1 MFVGEQRFTEEFV
14 TEFMELYRCSLEE
27 KRYNDKLQTAKGG
40 VIKINPGTK
49 FAAMDEDP
57 DDQQN
62 QKLGGKPKEEEEE
75 EEEDVDEEEDEEED
89 EDEDEEEEENEQ
101 EKPEEDHN
109 VSKRSH
115 MNTSRA
121 LLTEGV
127 PIIRPVSRDLNAR
140 ELKIRP
146 TSKSSD
152 ITEMNK
158 DSMNLMSNNM
168 GDEEAEEED
177 EEISEEDEEE
187 EEEQEEES
195 PKSIKKADELSLN
208 HSHSNASENI
218 PVYSIEKTFKKQTSS
233 KNFMK
238 GDAPS
243 IFNKSKIIN
252 NSTMRL
258 DFDDHEEKLDYR
270 L

>member
-27 KRYNDKLQTAKGG
+27 KRYDDKLQTAKGG
-40 VIKINPGTK
+40 VIKINPGAK
-49 FAAMDEDP
+49 FAGMDEDP

-75 EEEDVDEEEDEEED
+75 EEEDEEEEDEEE
-89 EDEDEEEEENEQ
+89 EDEEEEEEDDEQ
-101 EKPEEDHN
+101 EKPEGDHD

-121 LLTEGV
+121 LLTEGA
-127 PIIRPVSRDLNAR
+127 PIIRPVSRELNAR

-146 TSKSSD
+146 SSKTSD

-158 DSMNLMSNNM
+158 DSMNLVSNNNM

-187 EEEQEEES
+187 EEDES
-195 PKSIKKADELSLN
+195 PKSIKKADELSLS
-208 HSHSNASENI
+208 HSHSNLSENI

-233 KNFMK
+233 KNFIR